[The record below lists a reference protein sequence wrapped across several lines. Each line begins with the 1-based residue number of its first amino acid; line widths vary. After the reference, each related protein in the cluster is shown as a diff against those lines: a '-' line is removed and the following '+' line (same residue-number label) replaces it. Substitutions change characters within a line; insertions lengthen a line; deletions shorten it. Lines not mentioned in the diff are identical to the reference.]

1 MHGFSLNVNS
11 DLNYFNNIIP
21 CGIKDK
27 GVTSIKDILN
37 QEVDILELKE
47 KIIENFQKNFDA
59 NLVYDN

>member
-1 MHGFSLNVNS
+1 MHGFSLNVNP

-37 QEVDILELKE
+37 KEVDIEELKE
-47 KIIENFQKNFDA
+47 KIIENFEKNFDA

>member
-27 GVTSIKDILN
+27 GVTSIKETLN
-37 QEVDILELKE
+37 QEVDLKKVKK
-47 KIIENFQKNFDA
+47 KIFENFEKNFDA
-59 NLVYDN
+59 DLVYHD

>member
-1 MHGFSLNVNS
+1 MHGFSLNVNP

-37 QEVDILELKE
+37 KEVDIEEFKE
-47 KIIENFQKNFDA
+47 KIIENFEKNFDA

>member
-27 GVTSIKDILN
+27 GVTSIKETLN
-37 QEVDILELKE
+37 QEIDLKKVKE
-47 KIIENFQKNFDA
+47 KIFKNFEKNFDA
-59 NLVYDN
+59 DLVYHD